1 MAMLS
6 SRSDPYKR
14 VILHLDLDCFY
25 AQVETLRLGV
35 APEIPL
41 AVQQWNNLI
50 AGNAAEVCHS
60 CLTSLVN
67 YPARDAGV
75 KRHTSVPEALL
86 KCPQLRLV
94 HVPVYSVEALQ
105 KDTEDP
111 SAGDD
116 SVIVARPKYHDE
128 MPSYRADGSRLPPN
142 PPAPGT
148 NKACLEPY
156 RHASMAI
163 FRLLREW
170 CAEEAQGSVLEK
182 GGLDEAF
189 LDITEAV
196 EQALIDDFAERY
208 TILRDDV
215 DEAGNDIECN
225 FDDYDWEFIDRE
237 LDWTG
242 LGESV
247 KVDEVYNKES
257 KVEFLQMKL
266 GKLRIWKGCQLAKE
280 LRAKLRRELKYI
292 ASIGV
297 ASNKM
302 LAKLVSALH
311 KPDKQTRIV
320 PSQILDF
327 MRTVPFEKIRLM
339 GGKMGQRVLENRGEE
354 EFDDDGNEEEEES
367 RAGEQV
373 MAADLWPLTVA
384 ELVDRVG
391 DRQIAAWIYNLI
403 RGRDDSPCTP
413 RSQTK
418 SFMSAKSFRPNIRDW
433 PELYDWCIVLCGE
446 LWSRM
451 QEEREQNTRWPGT
464 LSVNYTLSGK
474 SNGKRQWN
482 NTGSSSKSG
491 EFPKSSHP
499 DPLVV
504 KLSDVIDAVI
514 KLLRTEPNLFPM
526 WRLAVSVTNF
536 RPLDA
541 QGRAKITRVDHF
553 FTPAA
558 TNDAV
563 FELPPSKAS
572 LFEPIPKPTVITEEK
587 KAAPPPKRTKSV
599 LEMLQATSNKPKSE
613 ESLQPTPAVVV
624 EKSAKPKAK
633 SITDF
638 FMYKCER
645 CKFTCKK
652 DDQLAI
658 QEHADYH
665 YALDLSRM

>member
-1 MAMLS
+1 M
-6 SRSDPYKR
+6 
-14 VILHLDLDCFY
+14 
-25 AQVETLRLGV
+25 
-35 APEIPL
+35 
-41 AVQQWNNLI
+41 
-50 AGNAAEVCHS
+50 
-60 CLTSLVN
+60 
-67 YPARDAGV
+67 
-75 KRHTSVPEALL
+75 
-86 KCPQLRLV
+86 KCPQLRLI
-94 HVPVYSVEALQ
+94 HVPVYSLEALE
-105 KDTEDP
+105 KESDDTGG
-111 SAGDD
+111 SDD

-128 MPSYRADGSRLPPN
+128 MPSYRADGTRLPPN
-142 PPAPGT
+142 PPAPAT

-170 CAEEAQGSVLEK
+170 CAEGAPGSILEK

-208 TILRDDV
+208 TMLRDDL
-215 DEAGNDIECN
+215 DESGNDIECN
-225 FDDYDWEFIDRE
+225 FDDYDWQFIDRD

-247 KVDEVYNKES
+247 KVEETYPNEAKID
-257 KVEFLQMKL
+257 FLQMKL

-280 LRAKLRRELKYI
+280 LRAKLRSELKYI

-311 KPDKQTRIV
+311 KPDKQTRIL
-320 PSQILDF
+320 PSQISDF

-339 GGKMGQRVLENRGEE
+339 GGKMGQRVLENRG
-354 EFDDDGNEEEEES
+354 DDEHDDEDRDEEEEYRS
-367 RAGEQV
+367 GEQV
-373 MAADLWPLTVA
+373 MAADLWPLTVT

-391 DRQIAAWIYNLI
+391 DRQTAAWIYNLI

-451 QEEREQNTRWPGT
+451 QEEREQNNRWPGT
-464 LSVNYTLSGK
+464 LTVNYTLSAKSTGK
-474 SNGKRQWN
+474 LQWT

-514 KLLRTEPNLFPM
+514 KLLRAEPNLFPM
-526 WRLAVSVTNF
+526 WRLAVSVSNF

-553 FTPAA
+553 FTPVS
-558 TNDAV
+558 TKESV
-563 FELPPSKAS
+563 IELPPSKAS
-572 LFEPIPKPTVITEEK
+572 LFEPIPKPAVVVEEK
-587 KAAPPPKRTKSV
+587 KPVPPPKRAKSV
-599 LEMLQATSNKPKSE
+599 LEMLQETSKQPKRE
-613 ESLQPTPAVVV
+613 EQVKSAPAVVV
-624 EKSAKPKAK
+624 EKQTKEKTK
-633 SITDF
+633 SITDY
-638 FMYKCER
+638 FMFKCKR

-652 DDQLAI
+652 DDQATI
-658 QEHADYH
+658 QEHNDYH
-665 YALDLSRM
+665 YAIDLSRM